1 MLKLDNRR
9 SNKIDSIFVI
19 ALFTVFAITA
29 FLLILIGAKQY
40 KHTANSMDA
49 NYESRTIS
57 SYLTEKIRQ
66 NDSTDTISIC
76 ELEGTPALALKTI
89 ENDVTYVTYIY
100 YYNEALREIMVTA
113 DSIFSLESGQEIIKT
128 GGFYPEFKEDDLL
141 KINITTTD
149 GNSMQLY
156 LTLHSDV
163 RKEQT

>member
-1 MLKLDNRR
+1 MLQLDNRR
-9 SNKIDSIFVI
+9 SNKIDSVFVI

-40 KHTANSMDA
+40 QHTADMMDT

-66 NDSTDTISIC
+66 NDATESIFVT
-76 ELEGTPALALKTI
+76 ELDGVSALALASY

-100 YYNEALREIMVTA
+100 YYDEALREIMVT
-113 DSIFSLESGQEIIKT
+113 DNSVFSLATGQEIIKT
-128 GGFYPEFKEDDLL
+128 NGFYAELIESDLL
-141 KINITTTD
+141 KITITTTEGTTKD
-149 GNSMQLY
+149 LY
-156 LTLHSDV
+156 LSLHSNA

>member
-19 ALFTVFAITA
+19 ALFMVFAITA

-57 SYLTEKIRQ
+57 SYLMEKIRQ
-66 NDSTDTISIC
+66 NDSVNTISIC
-76 ELEGTPALALKTI
+76 ELEGTQAIALKTL

-100 YYNEALREIMVTA
+100 YYNEALREIMVTE
-113 DSIFSLESGQEIIKT
+113 SSVFSLEAGQEIIKT
-128 GGFYPEFKEDDLL
+128 GGFYPDLDGDDLL
-141 KINITTTD
+141 KINITTTE
-149 GNSMQLY
+149 GNSLELY
-156 LTLHSDV
+156 LSIHSDV